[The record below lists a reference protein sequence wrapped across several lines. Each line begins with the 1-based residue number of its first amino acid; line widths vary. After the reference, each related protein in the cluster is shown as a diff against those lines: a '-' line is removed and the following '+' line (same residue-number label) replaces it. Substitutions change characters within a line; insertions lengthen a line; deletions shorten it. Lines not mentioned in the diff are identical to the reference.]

1 MVNKELS
8 LEGIKK
14 LYKEFEEKYSLP
26 SFEEL
31 NENFQIEKVV
41 ESETDYLLRELR
53 KHIAEKLYN
62 YLRFAET
69 LLNPTSA
76 PFFILSL
83 AKAMNPEKKR
93 KLEEIYKKLAK
104 NEIKLF
110 KVDFIYSEEKEA
122 EFIKNSSNLWE
133 KIKRDFLEIIED
145 AEKNLDNKFEG
156 KTRGYF
162 G

>member
-1 MVNKELS
+1 MTNKELS
-8 LEGIKK
+8 LEEIKS

-31 NENFQIEKVV
+31 NENFQIEKVI

-69 LLNPTSA
+69 LLNPVNAS
-76 PFFILSL
+76 FFILSL
-83 AKAMNPEKKR
+83 AKSINPEKKK

-104 NEIKLF
+104 NEIKCF
-110 KVDFIYSEEKEA
+110 KVDLTYSEEKEA
-122 EFIKNSSNLWE
+122 EFIKDSSNLWE

-145 AEKNLDNKFEG
+145 TEKNLDNKFE